1 MPTYDPSP
9 NAILL
14 KQFRTGSNNYFEE
27 SYISGSSVLIHTDI
41 TGSVTGSNF
50 TLTAD
55 TNTSYQHVLYQNSTF
70 KLAASGSIG
79 GGLSLVSRQ
88 ENISVDTKAVVS
100 GFGTQSDLNNATIT
114 FTGGNTLTVSN
125 LNAFKLQQITVI
137 YNANVNSTSQF
148 NFVYPEPNGQTSST
162 YTQYPIVSYWNN
174 ASPSVIQSNTNWNVS
189 NSSGI
194 LTVQKTGLV
203 SNTAAVFKII
213 V

>member
-9 NAILL
+9 NAVLL

-50 TLTAD
+50 TLAAD

-70 KLAASGSIG
+70 KLAASGSIVG
-79 GGLSLVSRQ
+79 GSSLVSRQ

-137 YNANVNSTSQF
+137 YNSNVNSTSQF